1 MVLSIKDNT
10 LKARN
15 MDQVLSLGLME
26 VFIKDN
32 SLKIILKDTESTTGL
47 MEESTMEPG

>member
-1 MVLSIKDNT
+1 MVPSIKDNT

-15 MDQVLSLGLME
+15 MDQELSLGLME

-32 SLKIILKDTESTTGL
+32 SLKIISKDKENTTGL
-47 MEESTMEPG
+47 MEENSMEHG